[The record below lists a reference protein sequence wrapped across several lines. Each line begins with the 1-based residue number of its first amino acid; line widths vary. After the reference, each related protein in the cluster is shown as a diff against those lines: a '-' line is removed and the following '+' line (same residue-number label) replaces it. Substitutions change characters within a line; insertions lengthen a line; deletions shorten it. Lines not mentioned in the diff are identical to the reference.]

1 MITLRGRELRRRG
14 RHPRS
19 AGRDRGARRRDRR
32 RPVRRRAR
40 RPRRAARR
48 GGARAALAD
57 DGVGAATPTRRGRLG
72 RRLAK
77 LNEGAAYDPQED
89 AVFYP
94 RGRPKRVPAAKPEKT
109 SIVRLEWYVPAE
121 RWAAAPGE
129 LIATLARR
137 CPEALPTR
145 YGDIEPL
152 QQRYD
157 PEQPDA
163 FVELIE
169 HRDVWTFWFSSRP
182 SFGGHAHRPR
192 RRHPGTSASTSTGA
206 CSTPTRGGARRSPAC
221 SRARRRAVGALYAE
235 GWVEPG
241 WNVSRNNRLS
251 IAAGRKTRD
260 TPARPRRLAGAA
272 RRAGVA
278 GVVRRRVPRAGGGGA
293 RRRGTRCAE
302 GLVRKPVTPAVT
314 RHDGGVLRPPRGAA
328 AGEAPGAAAAGR
340 ADQAAGLSR
349 RSTSAVKP
357 G

>member
-19 AGRDRGARRRDRR
+19 AGRDRGARRCDRR
-32 RPVRRRAR
+32 RPVRRGAR
-40 RPRRAARR
+40 RPRRVARR

-57 DGVGAATPTRRGRLG
+57 HGVGGQRGHGAEGRPAAGEVQR
-72 RRLAK
+72 
-77 LNEGAAYDPQED
+77 GAAYDPQED

-94 RGRPKRVPAAKPEKT
+94 RGRPKRVPAGKPEKT

-121 RWAAAPGE
+121 RWAAAPAE

-163 FVELIE
+163 FAAFIGE
-169 HRDVWTFWFSSRP
+169 RDVWTFWFSSRP
-182 SFGGHAHRPR
+182 SFGGHATIPSTA
-192 RRHPGTSASTSTGA
+192 PGHSASTSTGA
-206 CSTPTRGGARRSPAC
+206 CSTPTRGGARRSPGC
-221 SRARRRAVGALYAE
+221 SRRGGRARRALRRVLGGAGL
-235 GWVEPG
+235 
-241 WNVSRNNRLS
+241 
-251 IAAGRKTRD
+251 
-260 TPARPRRLAGAA
+260 AR
-272 RRAGVA
+272 VA
-278 GVVRRRVPRAGGGGA
+278 QQPPLDRRRPQDPRHPRSPAAASRACPPEPAWLTWFGGEYRDPVAAALDGVGRAAQGPRAQA
-293 RRRGTRCAE
+293 
-302 GLVRKPVTPAVT
+302 VTPAVT
-314 RHDGGVLRPPRGAA
+314 PRDGGLCVRLGERPRAKLPRAA
-328 AGEAPGAAAAGR
+328 APGR
-340 ADQAAGLSR
+340 AAQAAGLSR